1 MTMLKNR
8 INLCAAFFILFVL
21 LPGTARSAEQIRIA
35 VLPFITHSETD
46 TSYLQQAIP
55 AMLASRLG
63 ESGEI
68 AVIDRSAV
76 LEQVQRFGWSDI
88 DKEKAA
94 VIGKRLHADFVV
106 TGSLTCIGSHCSID
120 ALIIKTDDLNAT
132 RQAYA
137 TTDSESSLPFEMN
150 ELATQINH
158 IVFNKVMVA
167 DVQTRGNLFIEQDAI
182 LYAIETRR
190 GRVFSPQVLQEDLRR
205 IYQMGYFKDIQ
216 ITTEETERGMVIVF
230 VVKEKPVVR
239 SVQITGHKKIK
250 LDDIQKVMET
260 KPRAILDITRVKGDI
275 NRMRKVYVDKGFYD
289 ININYTINPIDDDY
303 TSVEFRIKEGEKVK
317 VAKVSFSGNDSVKA
331 KQLRKVMETRKGR
344 WPMTWFTSVGTFKDE
359 ALEKDTE
366 RIAAYY
372 FSQGFLQANVLTPE
386 VEFKGKKV
394 YVHFT
399 IEEGNRFTISSLDFQ
414 GDMVYEKDFL
424 LSKVKSTPGAI
435 FNGQLLND
443 DLIALKALYSSQG
456 FAFAD
461 ITPLTD
467 LEAGEKTVGVMFNI
481 KKGDKIYIEKINIS
495 GNTKTR
501 DNVIRRE
508 VTLLE
513 GDIYDSNA
521 IDRSRQNINKLGF
534 FEDVLLNTEPG
545 SVPDQVDL
553 SVEVKERPTG
563 SFSIGAGYSSVD
575 NIMGMF
581 SISQNNLGG
590 RGQQLTFMAQI
601 GGSSTYYNISFTE
614 PWFRDRPQSVG
625 FDLFKIEREYD
636 DFDRDSTGFN
646 LRTSMPFRDWDF
658 TRMHLTY
665 RLESIDIDVT
675 ENEGEVPVSI
685 WNQQG
690 TNSVSSII
698 GALVKDSRDDNWAPR
713 QGVYNSASIEL
724 AGMGGDSRFITA
736 IATAAKYFPVL
747 EECSFMIRGTI
758 GQIFPYFGE
767 GVPLSEKFF
776 LGGMNSLRG
785 FEARSVGPYEKR
797 NRPGPGDPGFD
808 PDNPKDDKYDVVGG
822 KKQLYFNVE
831 YMFPLMKSA
840 GVRGMVFFDTGNAY
854 ASSEGF
860 FSDMRNSVG
869 VGVNWYSPFGPLK
882 VIWGYNLSP
891 DDKLNEDSSNFEF
904 SMGGSF

>member
-1 MTMLKNR
+1 M
-8 INLCAAFFILFVL
+8 LFVL
-21 LPGTARSAEQIRIA
+21 LPGMARSAEQMRIA

-46 TSYLQQAIP
+46 VTYLQQAIP

-63 ESGEI
+63 ETGEI
-68 AVIDRSAV
+68 EVVDRSAV
-76 LEQVQRFGWSDI
+76 LEQVQRFGWTDI

-94 VIGKRLHADFVV
+94 VIGKRLRADFVV
-106 TGSLTCIGSHCSID
+106 TGSLTRIGVHSSID
-120 ALIIKTDDLNAT
+120 ALIIKTNDLNAT

-137 TTDSESSLPFEMN
+137 TTEYESALPFEMN

-158 IVFNKVMVA
+158 IVFGKVMVA
-167 DVQTRGNLFIEQDAI
+167 DVQTRGNLFIEKDAI
-182 LYAIETRR
+182 LFAIETRK

-216 ITTEETERGMVIVF
+216 ITTKGTERGMIIMF
-230 VVKEKPVVR
+230 VVQEKPVVR
-239 SVQITGHKKIK
+239 SVQITGHKKVK
-250 LDDIQKVMET
+250 LDDLEKVMET
-260 KPRAILDITRVKGDI
+260 KPRAILDIARVKADV
-275 NRMRKVYVDKGFYD
+275 NRMRKVYVDKGYYE
-289 ININYTINPIDDDY
+289 INISYTITPIDNDY
-303 TSVEFRIKEGEKVK
+303 TSVEFRIKEGEAVK
-317 VAKVSFSGNDSVKA
+317 VAKITFSGNDSIKA

-344 WPMTWFTSVGTFKDE
+344 WPMTWFSSVGTFKDE

-366 RIAAYY
+366 RIGAYY

-399 IEEGNRFTISSLDFQ
+399 IEEGNRFTISSLDFK
-414 GDMVYEKDFL
+414 GDMIYEKEFL
-424 LSKVKSTPGAI
+424 FSKVKSTPGAI

-443 DLIALKALYSSQG
+443 DLIALKTLYSSQG

-467 LEAGEKTVGVMFNI
+467 IEAKDKSVGVMFNI

-495 GNTKTR
+495 GNSKTR

-513 GDIYDSNA
+513 GDVYNSSA

-534 FEDVLLNTEPG
+534 FEDVLINTEPG
-545 SVPDQVDL
+545 SVQDQVDL

-563 SFSIGAGYSSVD
+563 SFSVGAGYSSVD

-581 SISQNNLGG
+581 SISQNNLFGK
-590 RGQQLTFMAQI
+590 GQQLTFMAQL

-614 PWFRDRPQSVG
+614 PWFRDKPQSVG

-636 DFDRDSTGFN
+636 DFDRDSTGIN

-665 RLESIDIDVT
+665 RFESIDINVT
-675 ENEGEVPVSI
+675 EEENQVPVSI
-685 WNQQG
+685 WKQQG
-690 TNSVSSII
+690 SNTVSSII
-698 GALVKDSRDDNWAPR
+698 TALVKDSRDDNWAPR
-713 QGVYNSASIEL
+713 EGVYNSASLEL
-724 AGMGGDSRFITA
+724 AGLGGDSRFITA
-736 IATAAKYFPVL
+736 LASAAKYFPVL
-747 EECSFMIRGTI
+747 EECAFMIRGTI
-758 GQIFPYFGE
+758 GQIFPYGGK
-767 GVPLSEKFF
+767 GVPISEKFF

-785 FEARSVGPYEKR
+785 FEARSVGPSEKR
-797 NRPGPGDPGFD
+797 ARPQPGDPNFD
-808 PDNPKDDKYDVVGG
+808 PDKDYNDKYDVVGG

-840 GVRGMVFFDTGNAY
+840 GVRGMVFYDIGNAY
-854 ASSEGF
+854 ASGEGF
-860 FSDMRNSVG
+860 VSDLRQDVG
-869 VGVNWYSPFGPLK
+869 LGVNWYSPFGPLK
-882 VIWGYNLSP
+882 VVWGYNLSP
-891 DDKLNEDSSNFEF
+891 DDKLDEDSSNFEF
-904 SMGGSF
+904 SMGGQF

>member
-1 MTMLKNR
+1 M
-8 INLCAAFFILFVL
+8 LFVL
-21 LPGTARSAEQIRIA
+21 LPGMAHSAEQMRIA
-35 VLPFITHSETD
+35 VLPFVTHSETD
-46 TSYLQQAIP
+46 VTYLQQAIP

-63 ESGEI
+63 ETGEI
-68 AVIDRSAV
+68 EVVDRSAV
-76 LEQVQRFGWSDI
+76 LEQVQRFDWTDI

-106 TGSLTCIGSHCSID
+106 TGSLTRIGVHCSID

-137 TTDSESSLPFEMN
+137 TTEYESALPFEMN

-158 IVFNKVMVA
+158 IVFGKVMVA
-167 DVQTRGNLFIEQDAI
+167 DVQARGNLFIEKDAI
-182 LYAIETRR
+182 LFAIETRK

-216 ITTEETERGMVIVF
+216 ITTKETERGMIIVF
-230 VVKEKPVVR
+230 VVQEKPVVR
-239 SVQITGHKKIK
+239 SVQITGHKKVK
-250 LDDIQKVMET
+250 LDDLEKVMET
-260 KPRAILDITRVKGDI
+260 KPRAILDIARVKADV
-275 NRMRKVYVDKGFYD
+275 NRMRKVYVDKGYYE
-289 ININYTINPIDDDY
+289 INISYTINPIDDDY
-303 TSVEFRIKEGEKVK
+303 TSVEFRIKEGEAVK
-317 VAKVSFSGNDSVKA
+317 VAKVTFSGNDSIKA

-344 WPMTWFTSVGTFKDE
+344 WPMTWFSSVGTFKDE

-366 RIAAYY
+366 RIGAYY
-372 FSQGFLQANVLTPE
+372 FSQGFLQATVLTPE
-386 VEFKGKKV
+386 IEFKGKKV

-399 IEEGNRFTISSLDFQ
+399 IEEGNRFTISSLDFK
-414 GDMVYEKDFL
+414 GDMIYEKEFL

-443 DLIALKALYSSQG
+443 DLIALKTLYSSQG

-467 LEAGEKTVGVMFNI
+467 IEAEDKSVGVMFNI
-481 KKGDKIYIEKINIS
+481 KKGDKIYIEKINVS

-513 GDIYDSNA
+513 GDVYDSSA

-534 FEDVLLNTEPG
+534 FEDVLINTEPG
-545 SVPDQVDL
+545 SVQDKVDL
-553 SVEVKERPTG
+553 NVEVKERPTG

-581 SISQNNLGG
+581 SISQNNLFGK
-590 RGQQLTFMAQI
+590 GQQLTFMAQL

-614 PWFRDRPQSVG
+614 PWFRDKPQSVG

-636 DFDRDSTGFN
+636 DFDRDSTGIN

-665 RLESIDIDVT
+665 RFESIDINVT
-675 ENEGEVPVSI
+675 EEENQVPVSI

-690 TNSVSSII
+690 SNTVSSII
-698 GALVKDSRDDNWAPR
+698 TALVKDSRDDNWAPR
-713 QGVYNSASIEL
+713 EGVYNSASLEL
-724 AGMGGDSRFITA
+724 AGLGGDSRFITA
-736 IATAAKYFPVL
+736 LASAAKYFPVL
-747 EECSFMIRGTI
+747 EECTFMIRGTI
-758 GQIFPYFGE
+758 GQIFPYGGK
-767 GVPLSEKFF
+767 GVPISEKFF

-785 FEARSVGPYEKR
+785 FEARSVGPSEKR
-797 NRPGPGDPGFD
+797 ARPQPGDPNFD
-808 PDNPKDDKYDVVGG
+808 PDKDYKDKYDVVGG

-840 GVRGMVFFDTGNAY
+840 GVRGMVFYDIGNAY
-854 ASSEGF
+854 GSGEGF
-860 FSDMRNSVG
+860 VSDLRQDVG
-869 VGVNWYSPFGPLK
+869 LGVNWYSPFGPLK
-882 VIWGYNLSP
+882 VVWGYNLSP
-891 DDKLNEDSSNFEF
+891 DDKLDEDSSNFEF
-904 SMGGSF
+904 SMGGQF